1 MDFLNTLSFWHW
13 FLIATF
19 LITIEAV
26 APFAYFLWLGIAAII
41 QGIVLYFFP
50 MTGILPIIIYSGI
63 AAIVTLLG
71 RHFVPFHH
79 VDKGEENINRA
90 SDRLIGKVVTLSA
103 PIINGK
109 AQIKVG
115 SSVWLASG
123 PDMDEGTVVKIVDVE
138 NNLLIVQPFQ
148 E

>member
-1 MDFLNTLSFWHW
+1 MEILNALSFWHW

-41 QGIVLYFFP
+41 QGILLYFVP
-50 MTGILPIIIYSGI
+50 MTGILPIIIYACI
-63 AAIVTLLG
+63 ASLVTLVG
-71 RHFVPFHH
+71 RYFVPFHH
-79 VDKGEENINRA
+79 ALKGEENINRA
-90 SDRLIGKVVTLSA
+90 SDRLVGKLITLSA
-103 PIINGK
+103 PIIDGK

-115 SSVWLASG
+115 SSVWIASG
-123 PDMDEGTVVKIVDVE
+123 PDLAEGTMVKIVDVE
-138 NNLLIVQPFQ
+138 NNLLIVEPVQ